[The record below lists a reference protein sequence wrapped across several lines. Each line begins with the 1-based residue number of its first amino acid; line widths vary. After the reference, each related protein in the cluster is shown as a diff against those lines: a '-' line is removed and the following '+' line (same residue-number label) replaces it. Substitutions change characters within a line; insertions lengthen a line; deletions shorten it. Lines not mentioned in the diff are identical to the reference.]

1 MDCDSFV
8 EAVGEFEQASGGR
21 NPQGFRPE
29 LPTILELNR
38 RRNGS
43 PQVDSGGTD
52 FTSRV
57 GEVGHCVHYLTQ
69 PWSRADYE
77 SWVGSPNSAD
87 EIRTTPFVISTSLP
101 VRSILTWTMNG
112 LSQLHAPLRAPRVN
126 LADFTPAVLRFQDG
140 QRASGE
146 LQVLS
151 VNGGLLALPRAID
164 QGSQVKVMFLTHTG
178 PVLCAA
184 EMLSPVTS
192 TQQPFRFVALPVDDR
207 RRLGA
212 AIQSSLNLNIAN
224 KEAAEQR
231 WMEKL
236 RAASSHESQ
245 PHRRFFKIA
254 AGALALGLL
263 GLGCAFY
270 LLQVHALK

>member
-1 MDCDSFV
+1 
-8 EAVGEFEQASGGR
+8 
-21 NPQGFRPE
+21 
-29 LPTILELNR
+29 
-38 RRNGS
+38 
-43 PQVDSGGTD
+43 
-52 FTSRV
+52 
-57 GEVGHCVHYLTQ
+57 
-69 PWSRADYE
+69 
-77 SWVGSPNSAD
+77 
-87 EIRTTPFVISTSLP
+87 
-101 VRSILTWTMNG
+101 MNG

-178 PVLCAA
+178 PVLGAA
-184 EMLSPVTS
+184 EMLSPLTS

-212 AIQSSLNLNIAN
+212 AIQSSLDLNTA
-224 KEAAEQR
+224 KKDAAEQK
-231 WMEKL
+231 WIEKL
-236 RAASSHESQ
+236 RAASSDESRPRQ
-245 PHRRFFKIA
+245 RLFKIVV
-254 AGALALGLL
+254 GALALGIL

-270 LLQVHALK
+270 LLQVQALK